1 MYYVSTDKNSIVEY
15 NTQVTTGE
23 GYNGTTIKWADI
35 LEHQNGFDF
44 AIIKHDNYDC
54 GLTLVNELPTDWYP
68 NEEDV

>member
-23 GYNGTTIKWADI
+23 GYHGTTIKWADI

-44 AIIKHDNYDC
+44 TA
-54 GLTLVNELPTDWYP
+54 V
-68 NEEDV
+68 